1 MIRRTFAFAVA
12 AATALFVFTSSAQ
25 AQRVRVGTLDC
36 FSPGSVGFIIGSVTN
51 FNCNFRPSDGGPGE
65 RYAGRI
71 NRLGLDVGFT
81 SSIRLV
87 WAVFAATNYRRRAL
101 AGVYVGASA
110 GAAVGVGGGANA
122 LVGGFNN
129 SFALQPL
136 SFQAD
141 RGVNLQLTITGLEL
155 R

>member
-12 AATALFVFTSSAQ
+12 AVAALFVFTSSAQ
-25 AQRVRVGTLDC
+25 AQRVRIGTLDC
-36 FSPGSVGFIIGSVTN
+36 YSPGSVGFIIGSVTD
-51 FNCNFRPSDGGPGE
+51 FSCTFTPSSRRPRE
-65 RYAGRI
+65 RYSGRI

-87 WAVFAATNYRRRAL
+87 WAVFAATDYRRGVL
-101 AGVYVGASA
+101 AGIYAGATA
-110 GAAVGVGGGANA
+110 GAAIGVGLGANA
-122 LVGGFNN
+122 LVGGFNR

-136 SFQAD
+136 SVQAE
-141 RGVNLQLTITGLEL
+141 RGVNLQLTVTELEL

>member
-1 MIRRTFAFAVA
+1 MIRRTFAFALA
-12 AATALFVFTSSAQ
+12 AAAALFVFTSSAQ
-25 AQRVRVGTLDC
+25 AQRARVGTLDC
-36 FSPGSVGFIIGSVTN
+36 FSPGSVGFIVGSVTN
-51 FNCNFRPSDGGPGE
+51 FNCVFRPSNGGPGE

-71 NRLGLDVGFT
+71 GRLGLDIGFT

-87 WAVFAATNYRRRAL
+87 WAVFAETNYRRRAL
-101 AGVYVGASA
+101 VGNYVGATA

-122 LVGGFNN
+122 LVGGFRN
-129 SFALQPL
+129 SFSLQPL

-141 RGVNLQLTITGLEL
+141 RGVNLQLTVTDFEL

>member
-12 AATALFVFTSSAQ
+12 AVAALFVFTSSAQ
-25 AQRVRVGTLDC
+25 AQNVRVGTLDC
-36 FSPGSVGFIIGSVTN
+36 YSPGSVGFIIGSVTN
-51 FNCNFRPSDGGPGE
+51 FNCTFRPSSGGPGE

-71 NRLGLDVGFT
+71 SRLGLDIGFT

-87 WAVFAATNYRRRAL
+87 WAVFAATNYRRGAL
-101 AGVYVGASA
+101 SGTYVGASA

-122 LVGGFNN
+122 LVGGFNR

-136 SFQAD
+136 SFQGD
-141 RGVNLQLTITGLEL
+141 RGVNLQLTVTELEL

>member
-12 AATALFVFTSSAQ
+12 AATALFVLTSSAQ
-25 AQRVRVGTLDC
+25 AQNVRVGTLDC
-36 FSPGSVGFIIGSVTN
+36 YSPGSVAFIIGSVTN
-51 FNCNFRPSDGGPGE
+51 FSCNFRPSNGGPAE

-71 NRLGLDVGFT
+71 SRLGLDLGFT

-87 WAVFAATNYRRRAL
+87 WAVFAATNYRRGAL
-101 AGVYVGASA
+101 SGSYVGASA
-110 GAAVGVGGGANA
+110 GAAVGIGGGANA
-122 LVGGFNN
+122 LVGGFSR

-136 SFQAD
+136 SVQGD
-141 RGVNLQLTITGLEL
+141 RGVNLQLTVTELEL